1 MDDPRETRLIPT
13 RDGVARV
20 PRSQQGTP
28 LKDYFQNAELP
39 DNLEQAQVF
48 QSANGPVV
56 ATPDPVP
63 WQEVHDKEAQGYA
76 DKIKNQ
82 IDEKGYYSKTLSA
95 YADRLSDQTGY
106 PKDEMKAMIASK
118 FNEAFEKDPFDY
130 LQQVRA
136 EQGLPTRERDN
147 TPSRDHD
154 PEM

>member
-1 MDDPRETRLIPT
+1 MVDPKDTRLIQT
-13 RDGVARV
+13 REGVAHI

-28 LKDYFQNAELP
+28 LKDYFQNTELP

-56 ATPDPVP
+56 TAPDPVP

-76 DKIKNQ
+76 DKIKAQ
-82 IDEKGYYSKTLSA
+82 IDEKGYYSKTLA
-95 YADRLSDQTGY
+95 GYADRLADQTGY
-106 PKDEMKAMIASK
+106 PKDEMKAMIVAK
-118 FNEAFEKDPFDY
+118 FDETYNQRPFDY
-130 LQQVRA
+130 LQQVRE